1 MGYTPLLCSPWS
13 ALSTVD
19 EGQRCGCGLIGYWA
33 FGDFTLDTIDAKSGS
48 ESAFGKVA
56 RQKRQVCI
64 GVEPSPSA
72 LPVRFVLINSSLI
85 QSVWET
91 QMQLLGFLCSRR
103 GQ

>member
-33 FGDFTLDTIDAKSGS
+33 FGGFILDPIDAKSGS

-56 RQKRQVCI
+56 RQRCQVCI
-64 GVEPSPSA
+64 
-72 LPVRFVLINSSLI
+72 
-85 QSVWET
+85 W
-91 QMQLLGFLCSRR
+91 
-103 GQ
+103 GQFELYEEQ